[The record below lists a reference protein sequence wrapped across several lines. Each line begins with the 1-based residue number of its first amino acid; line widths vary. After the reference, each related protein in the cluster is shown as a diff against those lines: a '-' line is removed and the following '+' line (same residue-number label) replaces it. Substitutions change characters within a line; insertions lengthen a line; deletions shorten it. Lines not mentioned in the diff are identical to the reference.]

1 MLGSIGAEIES
12 WTKQQ
17 KEKPS
22 RSETI
27 RRLIEFALAIKAEK
41 PNTDDKYKIV
51 DNVNDRIDDRAP
63 NVLI

>member
-51 DNVNDRIDDRAP
+51 DNVNDQIDDQAP

>member
-41 PNTDDKYKIV
+41 PNTDDKYRIV
-51 DNVNDRIDDRAP
+51 DNVNDRIDDQAP

>member
-12 WTKQQ
+12 WIKQQ

-51 DNVNDRIDDRAP
+51 DNVNDQSMIRP
-63 NVLI
+63 LMC

>member
-22 RSETI
+22 WSKTI
-27 RRLIEFALAIKAEK
+27 RRLNEFALAIKAEK

-51 DNVNDRIDDRAP
+51 DNVNDRIDDQAP

>member
-51 DNVNDRIDDRAP
+51 DNVNDRIDDQAP

>member
-51 DNVNDRIDDRAP
+51 DNVNDRIDDQA
-63 NVLI
+63 LMC

>member
-22 RSETI
+22 WSKTI

-41 PNTDDKYKIV
+41 PNTDDKYK
-51 DNVNDRIDDRAP
+51 
-63 NVLI
+63 

>member
-12 WTKQQ
+12 WTKRQ

-41 PNTDDKYKIV
+41 PNIDVKYKIV
-51 DNVNDRIDDRAP
+51 DNVNDRIDDQAP